1 MHEPALT
8 TVLYGTVLYCTVTL
22 DRMHV
27 LSSCRLIHNHH
38 HQPPTLLYLLELSNS
53 PQIAHALH
61 QLRLNT
67 LGLGRW
73 RHSLLHHQP
82 TMSAIILN
90 GDERHP
96 SAPFSVPTAIALG
109 LIASFIQSLGLTI
122 QRKSHLLNEALA
134 PARRKT
140 EWKRPLWLIGFVIF
154 LVANVGG
161 TVFQIGAL
169 PIVMLAP
176 LGAVSLLYNALLAR
190 FLLNDLLS
198 KYMVMGTALIAS
210 GAVLIG
216 YFGVVPSPPHS
227 LDELLDLYARPTFVA
242 FATIFTF
249 VFVGVLT
256 VSHLAE
262 WQLHIRIYRN
272 SLPARHVK
280 PRSRSAHGLRGRL
293 RRRWSAPTLA
303 PVAEVSES
311 SSGIATPV
319 LANRDEA
326 ARRSTLGPSPQQQTL
341 VYGRTIVATPI
352 PTLSGV
358 ASSVTAP
365 LFKQSEPA
373 SAASKRDYGSLGR
386 HEINAHKRKK
396 CSDVPRLDLREA
408 DQRIDAETVKQ
419 TKLGLAVAYGGAS
432 GTLSGACLLLAKSGV
447 ELLMLT
453 FSGHNQFGR
462 WQSWILIGVLLAAA
476 LLQLWYLNKA
486 LKLADPTLVCPLAFC
501 FYNTSSIALGL
512 VYFDQIGALAWYDLV
527 LVALGTSVLL
537 GGVWTVSLHGN
548 DEPCDPASVCEQ
560 DESQPLLSAGASPD
574 GSRSMSD
581 VNIEGLVA
589 ANGAGVAGPHLPPI
603 SISPHSSSFVD
614 HNVATLG
621 SPEEA
626 SLTLHH
632 ERQESEESTT
642 SNSGARS
649 TPRLGSFPGQR
660 RHGLASHRA
669 PQRRPTITLDFPL
682 RDDLFSPKHDPT
694 FQSPHDLESHA
705 GTTTSTAPPHH
716 SPESSLS
723 DPDAS
728 TRRKPSLYNSIL
740 EHGLSIGISPSSPG
754 FHLQPR
760 SPSLS
765 RVSSAWSQPG
775 RHPQRSMSEAEA
787 SSTLTGYRRMKQQQ
801 RGGRQDASGDSAS
814 ADATGEEVEQDNT
827 ASSGF
832 GIVVDQMDLSRR
844 LEAIGISRETGR
856 RWWSRWRPRWG
867 RRATGEEEQRAEP
880 AEESFVVASNS
891 NGSLMAVPR
900 ARAGEERGLGLALGS
915 DARIEAGEGR

>member
-1 MHEPALT
+1 MLVISYADD
-8 TVLYGTVLYCTVTL
+8 G
-22 DRMHV
+22 
-27 LSSCRLIHNHH
+27 
-38 HQPPTLLYLLELSNS
+38 
-53 PQIAHALH
+53 
-61 QLRLNT
+61 
-67 LGLGRW
+67 
-73 RHSLLHHQP
+73 
-82 TMSAIILN
+82 
-90 GDERHP
+90 HP
-96 SAPFSVPTAIALG
+96 GAPFSVATAIALG
-109 LIASFIQSLGLTI
+109 LVASFIQSLGLTI
-122 QRKSHLLNEALA
+122 QRKSHLLNESLAL
-134 PARRKT
+134 ARRKT
-140 EWKRPLWLIGFVIF
+140 EWKRPLWLVGFAIF
-154 LVANVGG
+154 LIANIGG

-176 LGAVSLLYNALLAR
+176 LGAVSLIYNAVLAR

-262 WQLHIRIYRN
+262 WQLHTRVYRN
-272 SLPARHVK
+272 SLPARPQRLK
-280 PRSRSAHGLRGRL
+280 YRGGHGLRGRL

-319 LANRDEA
+319 LAVRDEA
-326 ARRSTLGPSPQQQTL
+326 NRHSTLGLSPQQNVL
-341 VYGRTIVATPI
+341 YGRSIVATPMPPLTGGLAEPQT
-352 PTLSGV
+352 PTSTT
-358 ASSVTAP
+358 SRS
-365 LFKQSEPA
+365 KQSD
-373 SAASKRDYGSLGR
+373 SSNTSKRDYGSLGR
-386 HEINAHKRKK
+386 SDFNSRKRKK
-396 CSDVPRLDLREA
+396 SLDLPRLELREA
-408 DQRIDAETVKQ
+408 EQRIDAETVKQ

-453 FSGHNQFGR
+453 FSGQNQFSR
-462 WQSWILIGVLLAAA
+462 WQSWLLIGILLAAA

-527 LVALGTSVLL
+527 LVAVGTAVLL

-548 DEPCDPASVCEQ
+548 EDGCDAGLVC
-560 DESQPLLSAGASPD
+560 DESETQPLLSATSSPD
-574 GSRSMSD
+574 RSRTASD
-581 VNIEGLVA
+581 ADYEGMLA
-589 ANGAGVAGPHLPPI
+589 ANGAGVAGPHLPPV

-614 HNVATLG
+614 HNVAPLT

-632 ERQESEESTT
+632 GVHEQDNTSST
-642 SNSGARS
+642 RS
-649 TPRLGSFPGQR
+649 TPQLGAHPAKR
-660 RHGLASHRA
+660 RFGSTSIHN
-669 PQRRPTITLDFPL
+669 QRRPTITLEFPL
-682 RDDLFSPKHDPT
+682 RDDIFSPKHDSS
-694 FQSPHDLESHA
+694 FQSQQDLEA
-705 GTTTSTAPPHH
+705 ATASPVAHH
-716 SPESSLS
+716 SPE
-723 DPDAS
+723 AS
-728 TRRKPSLYNSIL
+728 FSEHHDTHGSKRKPSLYNTII

-765 RVSSAWSQPG
+765 RDNSIWQGPS
-775 RHPQRSMSEAEA
+775 RHPERSMSETDAP
-787 SSTLTGYRRMKQQQ
+787 STISNYRRMK
-801 RGGRQDASGDSAS
+801 RGQRQDASDNSTHSNAGDEQQQA
-814 ADATGEEVEQDNT
+814 AAGEDDNA

-832 GIVVDQMDLSRR
+832 GIMFDQIDLSRR
-844 LEAIGISRETGR
+844 LEAIGISKESGR
-856 RWWSRWRPRWG
+856 RWWSRLKPWE
-867 RRATGEEEQRAEP
+867 RRRRQVPLIEEEGATGGRSDDEG
-880 AEESFVVASNS
+880 SVIITSNS

-900 ARAGEERGLGLALGS
+900 DERAQGLGLGLES
-915 DARIEAGEGR
+915 DASPTTTRDGGR